1 MNPDK
6 AREMTLRAI
15 RLDGQGRF
23 IEAVQIFRA
32 LLASEPQSATHHL
45 NLGCL
50 YLNHRKYET
59 AIEELSLACR
69 LEPNVSHGFFNLGL
83 AYHALDQL
91 ALAAK
96 QFVHARVLEP
106 EFAPSSIM
114 AALCLSRLGFTEEAQ
129 RFIPPLI
136 VAPSLEPEMC
146 NFFALALQG
155 VKRAQ
160 DAESVL
166 RGSLRRM
173 PGDRSTAVNLANC
186 LELANKVDEAA
197 ELLGRIPPAELDAF
211 GRSVMARV
219 LSRKGEYRQAAV
231 RLRELLES
239 GEAPTAQFRSG
250 LQFEYGKCLDASADY
265 AAAVQAFEEGNRLVR
280 DFIARENGTDESHA
294 MPWEEDY
301 PEIDPHVM
309 RLRAAQNPAGES
321 PVFVVGFPRSGT
333 TLIDQILDAHPAL
346 QVLDEKPVLDSVVEV
361 LADRTEGYPLA
372 LQNLAP
378 GDLEALRSRYWSSVS
393 RYLQRRP
400 GTRLVDKNP
409 FNFCRVQLIMALFP
423 QAKLIFV
430 TRHPCDV
437 VLSCFMQNFGFSD
450 ATRGFWTIGDSAE
463 IYNRAISIWL
473 AQRARLK
480 PDCLDLW
487 YEDVVMDL
495 PLQLRR
501 MAAFL
506 GIEVD
511 PAMLDFHR
519 HAQSRRISTPS
530 YSQVVQPLYGTS
542 VERWHRYRPW
552 FAGVE
557 PRLLE
562 LAGLLGYPRPQAG
575 TAAKA

>member
-15 RLDGQGRF
+15 RLDGEGRF
-23 IEAVQIFRA
+23 IEAVQVFRA
-32 LLASEPQSATHHL
+32 LLASEPQSATHHQ

-50 YLNHRKYET
+50 YLNHRKYEA

-69 LEPNVSHGFFNLGL
+69 LAPNLPDCFFNLGL

-96 QFVHARVLEP
+96 HFVRAKELEP

-129 RFIPPLI
+129 RFTPPLI
-136 VAPSLEPEMC
+136 VAPSLDPEMC

-160 DAESVL
+160 DAESIL
-166 RGSLRRM
+166 RGLLQRQ
-173 PGDRSTAVNLANC
+173 PGDRSTAVNLASC
-186 LELANKVDEAA
+186 LEMANKVDEAA
-197 ELLGRIPPAELDAF
+197 EVLGRIPPAELDAF
-211 GRSVMARV
+211 GRSVMAR
-219 LSRKGEYRQAAV
+219 LLYRKRAYPQAAAQ
-231 RLRELLES
+231 LRDLLES
-239 GEAPTAQFRSG
+239 GEAQTPQFRSG
-250 LQFEYGKCLDASADY
+250 LEFEYGKCMDASGDY
-265 AAAVQAFEEGNRLVR
+265 AAAVRAFEAGNRLVR
-280 DFIARENGTDESHA
+280 DFIARENGTDESHE
-294 MPWEEDY
+294 MPWEQDY
-301 PEIDPHVM
+301 PEVDPHVM
-309 RLRAAQNPAGES
+309 RLRAAQGPAGET
-321 PVFVVGFPRSGT
+321 PIFVVGFPRSGT

-346 QVLDEKPVLDSVVEV
+346 QVLDEKPALDSVVEV
-361 LADRTEGYPLA
+361 LVDRAEGYPLA
-372 LQNLAP
+372 LQNLVP
-378 GDLEALRSRYWSSVS
+378 EDLETLRSRYWSSVS

-409 FNFCRVQLIMALFP
+409 FNFCRLQLIMALFP

-450 ATRGFWTIGDSAE
+450 ATRGFWTIGDSAA
-463 IYNRAISIWL
+463 IYDKAISIWL
-473 AQRARLK
+473 EQKARLK

-487 YEDVVMDL
+487 YEDVVADL
-495 PLQLRR
+495 PLQLHRL
-501 MAAFL
+501 AAFL
-506 GIEVD
+506 GLEVD
-511 PAMLDFHR
+511 PAMLEFHR
-519 HAQSRRISTPS
+519 HAQTRRINTPS
-530 YSQVVQPLYGTS
+530 YSQVVQPLYSSS

-552 FAGVE
+552 FAEVE

-562 LAGLLGYPRPQAG
+562 LAGLMGYPRPQAM
-575 TAAKA
+575 AEAKA